1 MTSFDGFDE
10 LAEQLR
16 VFQQQL
22 ENGERLVDDA
32 LDSAVETTAKAVER
46 TTKKNLKAHGAIDT
60 GNLRAS
66 YGYARVDLA
75 HFLVGTP
82 VEYGPHVE
90 YGTSAHTI
98 EATGSDPLTFKGQD
112 GQWVSKWSV
121 DHPGTPAQPHLRP
134 ALRDH
139 KSTLAENIQEE
150 IERVF
155 DAVF

>member
-1 MTSFDGFDE
+1 MASFDGFDE
-10 LAEQLR
+10 LEAKIRKIEYAAENAEPLIAA
-16 VFQQQL
+16 
-22 ENGERLVDDA
+22 A
-32 LDSAVETTAKAVER
+32 LDSATEDTAKAVER
-46 TTKKNLKAHGAIDT
+46 TTKKNLKAQGAIDT

-66 YGYARVDLA
+66 YGYGQVGVA
-75 HFLVGTP
+75 HYLVGTP
-82 VEYGPHVE
+82 VEYGPDVE

-98 EATGSDPLTFKGQD
+98 SANGDEPLTFKGEN

-134 ALRDH
+134 ALREH
-139 KSTLAENIQEE
+139 QSTLAKNIQEE

>member
-10 LAEQLR
+10 LEAQIRKIQWAVEEAEPLI
-16 VFQQQL
+16 
-22 ENGERLVDDA
+22 GGA
-32 LDSAVETTAKAVER
+32 LDSATEDTAKAVER

>member
-1 MTSFDGFDE
+1 MATFDGFDD
-10 LAEQLR
+10 
-16 VFQQQL
+16 L
-22 ENGERLVDDA
+22 EAQIRKIQWAVEDAAPLIDTA
-32 LDSAVETTAKAVER
+32 LDSAVEDTAKAVER

-66 YGYARVDLA
+66 YGYGRVGLA

-82 VEYGPHVE
+82 VEYGPDVE
-90 YGTSAHTI
+90 YGTSPHTI
-98 EATGSDPLTFKGQD
+98 TANGDDPLTFKVD
-112 GQWVSKWSV
+112 GQWVSKWQV

-139 KSTLAENIQEE
+139 QSTLVENIQEE

-155 DAVF
+155 EAVF